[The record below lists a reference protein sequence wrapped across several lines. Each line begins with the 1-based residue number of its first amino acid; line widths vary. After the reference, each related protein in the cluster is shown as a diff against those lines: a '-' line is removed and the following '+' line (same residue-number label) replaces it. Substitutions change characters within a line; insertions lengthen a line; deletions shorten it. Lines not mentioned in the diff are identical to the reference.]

1 MSSVATAKMLKLTI
15 DGREVEAASGQTILE
30 AALAAGITIP
40 SLCHDRRLEPFG
52 ACRLCIVEV
61 EGARGLP
68 TACTTKVADGMVV
81 RTKTEEIEQIRRI
94 VLELLLSEHPLDCMT
109 CEQEGDCKLQDL
121 AYQYGLREPRFRG
134 ELKPRTVADDN
145 PAIARDPAKCI
156 LCGRCVRI
164 CDEVQGACAI
174 DFAGRG
180 NAATI
185 EAAFGEGF
193 LGPAS
198 DCELCGLC
206 LSTCPT
212 GALSYKQA
220 IGRGRAKDLKKV
232 LTTCVYCGVGCQM
245 FLNVDPARNELV
257 TVTGAIGLP
266 PNDGALCI
274 KGRFGCD
281 FVNHADRLTTPL
293 IRKDDVGKEE
303 AARMDDPAD
312 AFREATWDEA
322 LDLVAKRLG
331 EIKADRGPDA
341 LAFLSSA
348 KCLNEENYVMQKFA
362 RAVIGT
368 NNVDHCARLCHAS
381 TVVGLAATFGSGA
394 MTNSIS
400 DIADADVIL
409 VTGSD
414 TTEAHPVIGSIVRQA
429 VRRRGAKLIVADP
442 RKIKLSK
449 LASVHLQQRSGTD
462 VALFN
467 GIMHVIV
474 ENGLADNAFI
484 AERTE
489 DFDALRKVLKDYT
502 PDLAARITGV
512 PADDIVEAGLTFGKA
527 KRATILY
534 AMGITQHTTGVDNV
548 KSLANLAM
556 LTGNIGEPG
565 TGVNPL
571 RGQSNVQGAC
581 DLGALPNVF
590 PGYQK
595 VADDAVR
602 AKFEKAWDCTI
613 PREPGLTVVE
623 MMNAAC
629 EGTIAGMYVMG
640 ENPML
645 SDPDI
650 NHVREGLVGLEFLA
664 VQDIFLTETA
674 VLADVVLPAAS
685 FAEKDGTYTNT
696 ERRVRRLRKALDP
709 PGEARPDWAITTG
722 LAARLGKPFAYE
734 SGEDIL
740 NEINDLTPIY
750 GGITWERASSPDGVQ
765 WPCPDKDHP
774 GTPILHAGKFTR
786 GLGKFHPVKFIE
798 AKELPDN
805 DYPFLLTTGR
815 VREHWHTGSM
825 SRRSYTLDTV
835 VPGGLVEIN
844 PQDASRLGI
853 ADGAAVRVTSRR
865 GEITLPARVADKTLP
880 GSVFIA
886 FHWTEAPANALTIAA
901 LDPEAKIPEYKV
913 CAVKLQ
919 PV

>member
-1 MSSVATAKMLKLTI
+1 MAPVATEKTVKLTI
-15 DGREVEAASGQTILE
+15 DGRDIQAASGQTILE

-40 SLCHDRRLEPFG
+40 NLCYERRLDPFG
-52 ACRLCIVEV
+52 GCRLCVVEV
-61 EGARGLP
+61 EGAGGLP
-68 TACTTKVADGMVV
+68 TACTTQATDGMIV
-81 RTKTEEIEQIRRI
+81 RTSTERVEGVRRV
-94 VLELLLSEHPLDCMT
+94 VLELILSEHPNDCMT
-109 CEQEGDCKLQDL
+109 CENEGDCRLQEL
-121 AYQYGLREPRFRG
+121 AYQYGLREPRFAG
-134 ELKPRTVADDN
+134 ELRPRTAGDGN

-174 DFAGRG
+174 DFARRG
-180 NAATI
+180 NATVI
-185 EAAFGEGF
+185 EAPFGEGY
-193 LGPAS
+193 LGEAS
-198 DCELCGLC
+198 DCELCGQC

-212 GALSYKQA
+212 GSLADRQA

-245 FLNVDPARNELV
+245 FLNIDAGKNELV
-257 TVTGAIGLP
+257 KVTSAIGVP
-266 PNDGALCI
+266 PNDGTLCI

-293 IRKDDVGKEE
+293 VRKEGAGKEE
-303 AARMDDPAD
+303 SARMDNPAD

-331 EIKADRGPDA
+331 EIKTQKGPDA

-348 KCLNEENYVMQKFA
+348 KCLNEENFVMQKLA

-381 TVVGLAATFGSGA
+381 TVVGLASAFGSGA
-394 MTNSIS
+394 MTNSIG
-400 DIADADVIL
+400 DIGEADVIL
-409 VTGSD
+409 ITGSD

-429 VRRRGAKLIVADP
+429 VRRRGATLIVADP
-442 RKIKLSK
+442 RKIKLAG
-449 LASVHLQQRSGTD
+449 LASIHLQQRSGTD

-467 GIMHVIV
+467 GIMHVIL
-474 ENGLADNAFI
+474 ENGLTDEAFI

-489 DFDALRKVLKDYT
+489 DFDALKEVVRDYT
-502 PDLAARITGV
+502 PDLVARITGV
-512 PADDIVEAGLTFGKA
+512 PAEDIVAAAQVFGKA
-527 KRATILY
+527 QRATILY

-556 LTGNIGEPG
+556 LTGNMGERG

-590 PGYQK
+590 SGYQK
-595 VADDAVR
+595 VADDAAR
-602 AKFEKAWDCTI
+602 AKFEKAWDCTV
-613 PREPGLTVVE
+613 PPEPGLTVVE

-629 EGTIAGMYVMG
+629 EGEISGMYLMG

-650 NHVREGLVGLEFLA
+650 NHVREALVGLEFLA

-674 VLADVVLPAAS
+674 ALADVVLPAAS
-685 FAEKDGTYTNT
+685 FAEKDGTITNT
-696 ERRVRRLRKALDP
+696 ERRVRRVRKALRA
-709 PGEARPDWAITTG
+709 PGEARADWAITSEI
-722 LAARLGKPFAYE
+722 AARMGKPFAYDSAE
-734 SGEDIL
+734 EIL
-740 NEINDLTPIY
+740 NEINALTPIY
-750 GGITWERASSPDGVQ
+750 GGITWKRASSLNSVQ
-765 WPCPDKDHP
+765 WPCPDEDHP

-786 GLGKFHPVKFIE
+786 GLGKFHAVTFIE
-798 AKELPDN
+798 AKELPD
-805 DYPFLLTTGR
+805 DEYPLLLTTGR
-815 VREHWHTGSM
+815 IREHWHTGTM

-835 VPGGLVEIN
+835 VPGGIVEMH
-844 PQDASRLGI
+844 PDDASRLGI
-853 ADGAAVRVTSRR
+853 ADGATVTVTSRR
-865 GEITLPARVADKTLP
+865 GEVTLPARVADKTLP

-886 FHWTEAPANALTIAA
+886 FHWAEAPANVLTIAA
-901 LDPEAKIPEYKV
+901 LDPQAKIPEYKV
-913 CAVKLQ
+913 CAVK
-919 PV
+919 VTA